1 MKIGF
6 TVLHGNITDKNKISI
21 GNNEAI
27 GIANKIKKY
36 CDVDILTCKKCDGCI
51 TVDENYDINQ
61 YDALLVVNG
70 SVNMFGGKEIKTA
83 TTIYKL
89 LHKFDKKIYY
99 ILTDTLM
106 PFVDYYKHI
115 EKKSWNNY
123 SPEDF
128 KLKHNI
134 NIISQFK
141 DEEKIKKI
149 FKGVE
154 IGNFIFKPIQLW
166 CLEYQEKF
174 IPTNIEKKVDLI
186 YGGSYRA
193 GNRRE
198 KMLRYFFNRDRISV
212 EMYGNIDIE
221 QFKIT
226 DKDNIHSVPVFTG
239 KVLPNEV
246 LPKNSEGLAT
256 VLLGDKNY
264 NDNTMT
270 PRFIEA
276 LMAKVICFIDNDFDP
291 SHSLLN
297 DEFFYVNSGEELE
310 NKVLEIKNS
319 EEFHN
324 KLINIQNAKL
334 NEILQYD
341 LGKDLYNYINE
352 NL

>member
-6 TVLHGNITDKNKISI
+6 TVLHGNITDKNKNSI

-27 GIANKIKKY
+27 GIANKLRKY
-36 CDVDILTCKKCDGCI
+36 CQVDILTCKSCEGCI

-70 SVNMFGGKEIKTA
+70 SVNMFGGKEIETA

-89 LHKFDKKIYY
+89 LHKFDNKIYY
-99 ILTDTLM
+99 LLTDTLM

-115 EKKSWNNY
+115 EKKPWNNY
-123 SPEDF
+123 TEEDF

-154 IGNFIFKPIQLW
+154 IDDFVYIPLQYWSFD
-166 CLEYQEKF
+166 YQSNF
-174 IPTNIEKKVDLI
+174 IPTNIEKTVDLI

-198 KMLRYFFNRDRISV
+198 KMLRYFFNKENISV
-212 EMYGNIDIE
+212 EMYGNINVD

-226 DKDNIHSVPVFTG
+226 DKDNITKLPTFTK

-246 LPKNSEGLAT
+246 LAKNSTGLAT

-276 LMAKVICFIDNDFDP
+276 LMSKVICFIDEEFDP
-291 SHSLLN
+291 SHSLLV
-297 DEFFYVNSGEELE
+297 DDYFYINSGEELE
-310 NKVLEIKNS
+310 NKILEIKN
-319 EEFHN
+319 N
-324 KLINIQNAKL
+324 KELYYKLLNAQDIALKS
-334 NEILQYD
+334 ILQYD
-341 LGKDLYNYINE
+341 LGKDLFTYLNS
-352 NL
+352 